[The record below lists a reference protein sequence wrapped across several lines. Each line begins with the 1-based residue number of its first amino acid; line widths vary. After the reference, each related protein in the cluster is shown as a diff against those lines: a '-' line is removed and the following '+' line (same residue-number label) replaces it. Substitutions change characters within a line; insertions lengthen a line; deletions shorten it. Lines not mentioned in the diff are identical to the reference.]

1 MLEEKDMGSL
11 SIRGLD
17 DDLSEQLKKVASE
30 EQKSVNQFVIDI
42 LKQQLGITKKRRFT
56 QCFHDLDQLFGS
68 WSNET
73 FDTIHEKI
81 DSERN
86 IDDELWK

>member
-1 MLEEKDMGSL
+1 MTSL

-17 DDLSEQLKKVASE
+17 NDLSERLKKAAFA

-42 LKQQLGITKKRRFT
+42 LKQRLGITKNKKFT

-68 WSNET
+68 WSNES
-73 FDTIHEKI
+73 FDTIQEKI
-81 DSERN
+81 DSERH

>member
-1 MLEEKDMGSL
+1 MQQEKNMSSL

-17 DDLSEQLKKVASE
+17 DDLSERLKKLASE

-42 LKQQLGITKKRRFT
+42 LKQQLGITKNRRFT